1 MPLFI
6 AQGQLHLC
14 ELQVLLRSEQVGKRM
29 QEGREG
35 CLFHVN
41 AICFCG
47 FGKT

>member
-29 QEGREG
+29 QEGRE
-35 CLFHVN
+35 FHVN